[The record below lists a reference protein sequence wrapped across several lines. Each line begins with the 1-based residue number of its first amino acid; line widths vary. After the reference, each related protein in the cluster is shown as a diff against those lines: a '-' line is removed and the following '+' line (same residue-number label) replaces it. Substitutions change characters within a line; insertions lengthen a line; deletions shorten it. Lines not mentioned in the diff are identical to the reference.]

1 MTEPTA
7 HDSPSAR
14 EVARVREHLEGALRQ
29 VLSATPPALPDAVR
43 ARRRGV
49 IAHLRRYIDAGRY
62 PVNRVRAEPTPV
74 FVDEGGARCAM
85 AALLEG
91 TGHHALVDRV
101 ARTANLARVREL
113 AGDAE
118 FAAWL
123 DRHGVTVDEAARIQ
137 PSYSAYSV
145 ATWHPTATALVSAH
159 VGGGASGAQ
168 VSFAPGVRLGVRR
181 VTQGHDDTGYSQHGS
196 LALVAEYAR
205 SFVVGVGSTN
215 QLSLL
220 VQWEAI
226 GNHSDVQWYLIGG
239 PMASLDENDEPGHGF
254 GAQFGAGFSFR
265 RRSVPLFAELMAQG
279 LAQGGAVFRVGV
291 QLGLVW

>member
-1 MTEPTA
+1 MTEPITHQFA
-7 HDSPSAR
+7 RAR
-14 EVARVREHLEGALRQ
+14 EVARVREHLEGAMRQ
-29 VLSATPPALPDAVR
+29 VLAATHAGLPDDVV

-49 IAHLRRYIDAGRY
+49 IAHLRRYIDAGQY

-85 AALLEG
+85 AALLEA
-91 TGHHALVDRV
+91 TGHHAVVERV
-101 ARTANLARVREL
+101 ARTANLARVHDL

-118 FAAWL
+118 FIAWL
-123 DRHGVTVDEAARIQ
+123 DHHGVTVDEAARIQ
-137 PSYSAYSV
+137 PSYAAYSV
-145 ATWHPTATALVSAH
+145 PAWQPTASALVSAH
-159 VGGGASGAQ
+159 VGGGAAGAQ
-168 VSFAPGVRLGVRR
+168 VLLAPAVRVGVRR
-181 VTQGHDDTGYSQHGS
+181 VTRGSDDHGVSQYGS

-205 SFVVGVGSTN
+205 SFVVSVGSTN

-220 VQWEAI
+220 VQWETI

-239 PMASLDENDEPGHGF
+239 PMASLDEDDAPGHGF

-265 RRSVPLFAELMAQG
+265 RRDVPLFAELMGQG